1 MKITATPLVP
11 KKQVFEVNASDLI
24 KVYYGSLDQC
34 RCGCGGDYYYPDS
47 LPPHGLEQANIQDAL
62 KRLETTATPANY
74 EIFTNEVYFELYIGN
89 EYDDEYDEDKRIGY
103 GFYFKK
109 QDND

>member
-1 MKITATPLVP
+1 MKITAIPLTP
-11 KKQVFEVNASDLI
+11 KKQSFEIKTSDLI

-47 LPPHGLEQANIQDAL
+47 LPPHGLEQANIKDAL
-62 KRLETTATPANY
+62 RRLEMSAMPASFI
-74 EIFTNEVYFELYIGN
+74 IFDSEVYFELCLGH
-89 EYDDEYDEDKRIGY
+89 EFDEEAEEDKRIGY

-109 QDND
+109 

>member
-11 KKQVFEVNASDLI
+11 KKQVFEINASDLI

-47 LPPHGLEQANIQDAL
+47 LPPHGLEQANIKDAL
-62 KRLETTATPANY
+62 RRLEMSAMPASY
-74 EIFTNEVYFELYIGN
+74 EIFTNEVYFELYIG
-89 EYDDEYDEDKRIGY
+89 DEYNEEAEEDKRIGY

-109 QDND
+109 